1 MGQIYR
7 IQTKADGNIIS
18 SPDCRG
24 YPFSWAFQEKIGT
37 KSRKSSHKKKRPTNA
52 GRLIWV
58 LEELSQPIQ

>member
-24 YPFSWAFQEKIGT
+24 YPFSWAFQEKD
-37 KSRKSSHKKKRPTNA
+37 RNKKPEKLPQKKTPN
-52 GRLIWV
+52 
-58 LEELSQPIQ
+58 